1 MRLAKKIPK
10 YMSDLDGAIALA
22 RQARD
27 KITRQIEVLED
38 ILGRRP
44 KLSVTKRRVVKE
56 GVRQTRKK

>member
-1 MRLAKKIPK
+1 
-10 YMSDLDGAIALA
+10 MSDLDGAIALA

-44 KLSVTKRRVVKE
+44 KLSVTRLRVVKE
-56 GVRQTRKK
+56 GVRQTLKE